1 MARRLPVA
9 TAQIDPEIHTLA
21 DLGAM
26 VRNKRAQAQ
35 LRVDDAAL
43 ASGASADTL
52 SRLENGRPV
61 TTDKLMTLLSGLGL
75 TMLIVDSV
83 QASQIKVAL
92 IHLPKADRG

>member
-1 MARRLPVA
+1 MARRLPAA
-9 TAQIDPEIHTLA
+9 TAQVDPEIHTLA
-21 DLGAM
+21 GLGAV

-61 TTDKLMTLLSGLGL
+61 TSDKLMALLSGLGL
-75 TMLIVDSV
+75 SMLVVDSV
-83 QASQIKVAL
+83 QASRIKAAL
-92 IHLPKADRG
+92 VDLPKADHG